1 MVKAERT
8 SMIIV
13 AWAGELVIVSLPG
26 QDLTLVQSNHSTPYP
41 VYAKEPRSCLGNPY
55 AVEHTLWIGIPKQ
68 RLGS

>member
-41 VYAKEPRSCLGNPY
+41 VYAKEPDL
-55 AVEHTLWIGIPKQ
+55 A
-68 RLGS
+68 